1 MQLKHASSKMELKI
15 IREKHNLL
23 FKRKEI
29 LAEIDS
35 EITPK
40 IIEVEKILSEKFSKP
55 TENIK
60 TKRVKGK
67 FGSKTFEINANIYDT
82 LEDKEKT
89 EIKTRKQRAAE
100 KKIKEERIK
109 SEKEAKK
116 EEVLE
121 KTKAEE
127 NKSEEVTE

>member
-1 MQLKHASSKMELKI
+1 MELKI

-23 FKRKEI
+23 FNRKEI

-55 TENIK
+55 IENIK
-60 TKRVKGK
+60 TKRIKGK

-82 LEDKEKT
+82 LEDKERT

-100 KKIKEERIK
+100 KKIKDERIK

-116 EEVLE
+116 AEEASKE
-121 KTKAEE
+121 EITEE
-127 NKSEEVTE
+127 NKSKEVTE